1 MGERAATNHST
12 SNQADKRRVGNEL
25 QVAVAPTLPASS
37 TPNHDLASNTPTHKT
52 QLQSMHEGDDLL
64 IERRNNKATEKE
76 RRKRNWQFAKPRTEP
91 RKGFDQTQM
100 FELARSTKQRRARHR
115 PATTK
120 QWCAPSANSQ
130 RRQPTRPA
138 SDMLVQH
145 NNNNTQQ
152 QGHKNKNTPPHRT
165 GEDTWR

>member
-1 MGERAATNHST
+1 MNEETKQR
-12 SNQADKRRVGNEL
+12 KRKEGNE
-25 QVAVAPTLPASS
+25 TGS
-37 TPNHDLASNTPTHKT
+37 
-52 QLQSMHEGDDLL
+52 LQSPGQSPG
-64 IERRNNKATEKE
+64 R
-76 RRKRNWQFAKPRTEP
+76 
-91 RKGFDQTQM
+91 GFDQTQL

-130 RRQPTRPA
+130 RRQPTRQA

-165 GEDTWR
+165 GEDTMALRSVGGCEAQRGKRGDDGKKHVHPTSNTSKQASNRKAYQALPQSQDWACACAHKKGK